1 MKGLKS
7 IFKFMKGNKHIYF
20 LSIVSIILATFF
32 TILGP
37 LLIRLT
43 IDSIIGNEPINKEM
57 LIKLVNFIGGKEY
70 LKSNIW
76 IIGLILIGLT
86 ALRGLFLY
94 LKNTLSSKAS
104 EDTAKT
110 IREEMYDHIQ
120 RLPYEYHVNADTGDL
135 IQRCSSDVETIR
147 RFLAVQLV
155 EIGGA
160 IFTLAFVSYVMFNLN
175 VKLAFVSMAAVP
187 FIFIFA
193 FIFFSK
199 IQKVFLETDE
209 AEAELSTV
217 LQENLTGIRVVKAFA
232 RQDYEIKKFNEK
244 NETFKYYICK
254 ITRLMAWYWSISDL
268 ICMLQIGAVVILGS
282 MWAAN
287 GELSLGTLVVFITY
301 EGMLLWPVRQMGRIL
316 TDMGKAIVSVNRIEE
331 ILNEPIEIAEEN
343 FQKPNIVGN
352 VSFEDVYFEYES
364 EKPVLKGVSFDVKK
378 GETIAIL
385 GPTGSGKSSLV
396 HLLPRLY
403 EYNMGSIKIDGIEL
417 KNIDKKW
424 VRKNIGLVLQ
434 EPFLFAK
441 TVKENIKI
449 ANSKLEDRKVYEAAK
464 IASIHE
470 DIVSFD
476 KGYDTP
482 VGERGVSLSGGQ
494 KQRIAIARTII
505 NECPI
510 VVFDDSLSAVDTETD
525 VAIREALN
533 KRKNKSTTFIISHR
547 ISTVM
552 EADEIIVIDKG
563 KIIQKG
569 THESL
574 IKQEGL
580 YKRVYNI
587 QNSID
592 ENDEK
597 VNMRS

>member
-7 IFKFMKGNKHIYF
+7 IFKFMKGNKHIYV

-43 IDSIIGNEPINKEM
+43 IDSIIGNETINKEI
-57 LIKLVNFIGGKEY
+57 LLKLVDFLGGKEY

-104 EDTAKT
+104 ENTAKT

-160 IFTLAFVSYVMFNLN
+160 IFTLANVSYVMFNLN

-187 FIFIFA
+187 IIFIFA
-193 FIFFSK
+193 FVFFSK

-232 RQDYEIKKFNEK
+232 RQNFEIKKFSEK
-244 NETFKYYICK
+244 NEKFKYYICK

-268 ICMLQIGAVVILGS
+268 ICMLQIGAVVIVGS

-316 TDMGKAIVSVNRIEE
+316 TDMGKSIVAVGRIEE

-343 FQKPNIVGN
+343 FQKPNIDGN

-364 EKPVLKGVSFDVKK
+364 GKPVLNGVSFDVEK

-441 TVKENIKI
+441 TVKDNIKI

-505 NECPI
+505 NKCPI
-510 VVFDDSLSAVDTETD
+510 IVFDDSLSAVDTETD
-525 VAIREALN
+525 IAIREALN

-563 KIIQKG
+563 KIVQKG

-574 IKQEGL
+574 IKQDGL

-592 ENDEK
+592 QNVEK
-597 VNMRS
+597 VNIRG